1 MIKSPATKIRI
12 ASRKDARR
20 LFDRS
25 TREGKEAYREFL
37 RGLLTEYAWEIVKRE
52 MEAAE

>member
-12 ASRKDARR
+12 ASRKDARK

-25 TREGKEAYREFL
+25 TREGKEAYREYL
-37 RGLLTEYAWEIVKRE
+37 RGLLTVYAAEIILRE
-52 MEAAE
+52 MEATK

>member
-1 MIKSPATKIRI
+1 MKKSIATRIRI

-25 TREGKEAYREFL
+25 TRKGKEAYREYL
-37 RGLLTEYAWEIVKRE
+37 RGLLTVYAAEIIMRE
-52 MEAAE
+52 MEAAK